1 MQELHGL
8 FTKDLL
14 SPTLYRDYSTKA
26 AYKEKLGGFSSAP
39 CFPPPLSAALCK
51 HRLHD
56 EDFADDKRTPA
67 SKRYSLIKLGI
78 GNGTSFDF
86 VVSCLCELY

>member
-14 SPTLYRDYSTKA
+14 SPTLYRDYNTKA

-39 CFPPPLSAALCK
+39 FPPFLLLSAALCK
-51 HRLHD
+51 HRLRD
-56 EDFADDKRTPA
+56 EDF
-67 SKRYSLIKLGI
+67 LQMIKGHQHQRGI
-78 GNGTSFDF
+78 H
-86 VVSCLCELY
+86 L

>member
-26 AYKEKLGGFSSAP
+26 AYKEKLEGFSSAP
-39 CFPPPLSAALCK
+39 CFFSPLSAALCK

-56 EDFADDKRTPA
+56 EDF
-67 SKRYSLIKLGI
+67 LQMIKEHQHQRGI
-78 GNGTSFDF
+78 H
-86 VVSCLCELY
+86 L

>member
-39 CFPPPLSAALCK
+39 CFPPSQQHC
-51 HRLHD
+51 
-56 EDFADDKRTPA
+56 A
-67 SKRYSLIKLGI
+67 SIVCMMKTLQMIKEHQHQRGISLIKLGI